1 MISKCAAVLKITILS
16 ADILAKILLA
26 TLLLVT
32 TTHQTFGMAILIIMW
47 LPAFLFILSYILRC
61 GDENSRLSPSQML
74 FVLTLFPFLPIIMA
88 IDSWRKLLFPS
99 PIKKYLVELE
109 TFLCIVSCSRHMVL
123 VLWSLL
129 TAAIDIEGRYEGE
142 LYLNLCFC

>member
-32 TTHQTFGMAILIIMW
+32 ITHQTYGMATLIIMW

-61 GDENSRLSPSQML
+61 CDENYRMSPSQML
-74 FVLTLFPFLPIIMA
+74 FVLTLFPLLPIIM
-88 IDSWRKLLFPS
+88 ILHGLGKISLPS
-99 PIKKYLVELE
+99 TIKNYLVELE
-109 TFLCIVSCSRHMVL
+109 TFPCIVSYSLHMVL

-129 TAAIDIEGRYEGE
+129 TAAIDIEGR
-142 LYLNLCFC
+142 